1 MRRALRALALLAA
14 LAAPLPALAEVQGPV
29 QGQVNVRFVAPER
42 YTDAESRFGSGP
54 SLRVT
59 LAEMRRLFE
68 TLGARVLAP
77 GQSLDIDVLDIDL
90 AGFDQP
96 GAGVPF
102 GLRVVNDVT
111 PPRFRLRYVL
121 REGRR
126 TVLSAEEAVSDLNF
140 LTRYA
145 RSSSGQTFYYERELL
160 RDWFQARI
168 AERRPP
174 RN

>member
-1 MRRALRALALLAA
+1 MRRALGTLAFLAA
-14 LAAPLPALAEVQGPV
+14 LAVPLPALA
-29 QGQVNVRFVAPER
+29 QVNVRFVAPER
-42 YTDAESRFGSGP
+42 YTDAAYRFGSGP
-54 SLRVT
+54 PLRVT

-68 TLGARVLAP
+68 SLGNRVLAP

-96 GAGVPF
+96 GGNVPF

-111 PPRFRLRYVL
+111 PPRFRLRYAL

-126 TVLSAEEAVSDLNF
+126 TVLSAEEAISDLNF
-140 LTRYA
+140 LMRTA

>member
-1 MRRALRALALLAA
+1 MRRGLGLLALLTA
-14 LAAPLPALAEVQGPV
+14 LAAPVPALA
-29 QGQVNVRFVAPER
+29 QVSVRFVEPER
-42 YTDAESRFGSGP
+42 YTDAANRFGSGP

-68 TLGARVLAP
+68 TLGDRVLAP
-77 GQSLDIDVLDIDL
+77 GQRLDIDVLDIDL
-90 AGFDQP
+90 AGIDQP
-96 GAGVPF
+96 GALPY

-126 TVLSAEEAVSDLNF
+126 TVLSAEEAVSDLTF
-140 LTRYA
+140 LMRYA

-174 RN
+174 RG

>member
-1 MRRALRALALLAA
+1 MRRGLGRLALLGA
-14 LAAPLPALAEVQGPV
+14 LAIPGPALA
-29 QGQVNVRFVAPER
+29 QVSVRFVEPER
-42 YTDAESRFGSGP
+42 YTDAQNRFGSGV

-68 TLGARVLAP
+68 TLGNRVLAP
-77 GQSLDIDVLDIDL
+77 GQSLDIAVLDIDL
-90 AGFDQP
+90 AGMDQP
-96 GAGVPF
+96 GANAPF

-111 PPRFRLRYVL
+111 PPRFHLRYAL

-126 TVLSAEEAVSDLNF
+126 TVLSAEETVSDLNF
-140 LTRYA
+140 LMRYA
-145 RSSSGQTFYYERELL
+145 RASSGQTFFYERELL

-174 RN
+174 RG

>member
-1 MRRALRALALLAA
+1 MMRRALGAAVLLAA
-14 LAAPLPALAEVQGPV
+14 LAAPLPALAQVQAN
-29 QGQVNVRFVAPER
+29 VNVRFVAPER
-42 YTDAESRFGSGP
+42 YTDAENRFGSGP
-54 SLRVT
+54 PLRVT

-68 TLGARVLAP
+68 TLGNRVLAP

-96 GAGVPF
+96 GGGVPF

-126 TVLSAEEAVSDLNF
+126 TVLSAEETVSDLNF
-140 LTRYA
+140 LMRYA
-145 RSSSGQTFYYERELL
+145 RSTSGQTFYYEREVL

-174 RN
+174 RG

>member
-1 MRRALRALALLAA
+1 MRGARSRAVGAAALLTA
-14 LAAPLPALAEVQGPV
+14 LTASLPALAQTR
-29 QGQVNVRFVAPER
+29 VNVRFVAPER
-42 YTDAESRFGSGP
+42 YTDAENRAGSGL

-68 TLGARVLAP
+68 TLGDRVLAP

-90 AGFDQP
+90 AGFEQP
-96 GAGVPF
+96 GMGAPF

-126 TVLSAEEAVSDLNF
+126 TVLSAEETVSDLNF

-145 RSSSGQTFYYERELL
+145 RSSSGQTFSYEREML

-174 RN
+174 RG

>member
-1 MRRALRALALLAA
+1 MRRWLGAVAVAA
-14 LAAPLPALAEVQGPV
+14 MLAAPVPALAQVQ
-29 QGQVNVRFVAPER
+29 VRFVAPER
-42 YTDAESRFGSGP
+42 YTDAENRFGSGL

-68 TLGARVLAP
+68 GLGNRVLGP

-96 GAGVPF
+96 GANVPF

-111 PPRFRLRYVL
+111 LPRFRLAYVL

-126 TVLSAEEAVSDLNF
+126 TLLAAEETVSDLNF
-140 LTRYA
+140 LMRYA
-145 RSSSGQTFYYERELL
+145 RSSSGQTFYYEREVL

-168 AERRPP
+168 VERRPP
-174 RN
+174 RG